1 MNERELE
8 QALGLS
14 EPWAILRAETDGAS
28 RRVDVWISDQ
38 PPNPGLLQRLG
49 FGSRRPRLAR
59 GDGERVWRHCNV
71 GTFRCFVHASHSP
84 SGTLSFLGTAG
95 APFTNAMAMQI
106 SELLGSGA
114 SYRAVCAVLDLDFK
128 DVWQLKRVGDRE
140 GLSVARQMAS
150 TETAAEATP
159 ATAVPELEDPV
170 WDRLVAG
177 DLNHAIK
184 ALNLRLLLSRVQTQ
198 LRGVDDPEMREVKYR
213 ELRRFFVNNERG
225 LRGELDRLMSAAR

>member
-1 MNERELE
+1 VNERELQ

-14 EPWAILRAETDGAS
+14 EPWQILRAETDAAS
-28 RRVDVWISDQ
+28 RRVDVWVSDQ
-38 PPNPGLLQRLG
+38 PANAGLLQRLG
-49 FGSRRPRLAR
+49 FGSRRPRLVR
-59 GDGERVWRHCNV
+59 SDGERVWRHCNI
-71 GTFRCFVHASHSP
+71 GTFRCFVHTNHSP
-84 SGTLSFLGTAG
+84 SGTLSFLGSAG

-140 GLSVARQMAS
+140 GLSVARQMGGG
-150 TETAAEATP
+150 EEAEAAPTTSIP
-159 ATAVPELEDPV
+159 DLADPV

-177 DLNHAIK
+177 ELNHAVK
-184 ALNLRLLLSRVQTQ
+184 ALNLRLLLSRVQSQ
-198 LRGVDDPEMREVKYR
+198 LRGIDDKEMREIKYR

-225 LRGELDRLMSAAR
+225 LKGELDRLISAAR